1 MEIQEREDGPVRGR
15 VWYRGRRRRQEAEY
29 GGSRTVDVIHKY
41 LPSSRSLS
49 TATPLRLERYRL
61 LSVDRS
67 CICVCV
73 VAGDDDDGVLE
84 RAGRVSVSI
93 H

>member
-41 LPSSRSLS
+41 LPSP
-49 TATPLRLERYRL
+49 APCPLRLLYA
-61 LSVDRS
+61 SSDTVS
-67 CICVCV
+67 CPLI
-73 VAGDDDDGVLE
+73 VA
-84 RAGRVSVSI
+84 ASVSVFWPAMMMMVFSNALDA
-93 H
+93 